1 MPSKETY
8 FLQNGVLLSLDS
20 ASWNFSEK
28 CEEIVR
34 NWLYNFG
41 NILVSKAL
49 KTVLFS
55 LWKVKNSFVNNSEV

>member
-34 NWLYNFG
+34 NWLYNFR

-55 LWKVKNSFVNNSEV
+55 LWKVENSFVNNSEV